1 MPRKDFT
8 QNAFD
13 VMRQATGQAPKV
25 PAPAPQT
32 KTAPKVTKG
41 AAKKS
46 AKKATVR

>member
-25 PAPAPQT
+25 PAPAPKPET
-32 KTAPKVTKG
+32 KTAPKGTKG
-41 AAKKS
+41 AAKKPPKRS
-46 AKKATVR
+46 